1 MLTMDE
7 SPDLD
12 TAFFTT
18 LEIVNGGNNLSSKD
32 YWGNSIPEIREEE
45 RRKHRNADAS
55 RERMIKRMTKDRP
68 NTKENPNSGTCKI
81 PLWSN

>member
-1 MLTMDE
+1 MDE

-12 TAFFTT
+12 TAFFVI
-18 LEIVNGGNNLSSKD
+18 LETVNGGHTMSYKD
-32 YWGNSIPEIREEE
+32 NWGNSLHEIEEAE
-45 RRKHRNADAS
+45 RKKHRNADAS

-68 NTKENPNSGTCKI
+68 NVKENPNSGTGKI